1 MKGIILAGGKGTRLY
16 PLTCAVCKQLL
27 PVYDKPMIYYPLAM
41 LMLAGLRDIL
51 IIGNP
56 GDLPLFER
64 LLGDGSQWGIRL
76 QYKAQPSP
84 DGLAQALILAE
95 EFLDGDAACL
105 MLGDNIIYGHD
116 VPNMLRDAVKLESG
130 AIVFA
135 YEVSDPEN
143 YGVVTFDDD
152 GNAVSLEEKPAEP
165 KSNYAVPGLYFY
177 DNRAVEFAK
186 QLKPSARG
194 ELEITDLNRVYLD
207 SGELRVKTFRRGVAW
222 MDAGTHDSL
231 LQSAM
236 FVQAIESRQGM
247 LINCPDEIAFRMD
260 FIDRDQ
266 LLKLAAKSKDPK
278 YRKYLERVAR
288 S

>member
-16 PLTCAVCKQLL
+16 PLTRAVCKQLL

-56 GDLPLFER
+56 EDLPLFER

-95 EFLDGDAACL
+95 EFLDGDSACL

-130 AIVFA
+130 AVIFA
-135 YEVSDPEN
+135 YEVSDPQN
-143 YGVVTFDDD
+143 YGVVTLDED
-152 GNAVSLEEKPAEP
+152 GNALSLEEKPAEP

-177 DNRAVEFAK
+177 DNRAVDYAK

-194 ELEITDLNRVYLD
+194 ELEITDLNRVYLEN
-207 SGELRVKTFRRGVAW
+207 GGLRVKTFRRGVAW

-247 LINCPDEIAFRMD
+247 LINCPDEIAYRMD
-260 FIDRDQ
+260 FIDREQ
-266 LLKLAAKSKDPK
+266 LSALSMKSKDPK
-278 YRKYLERVAR
+278 YRAYLERIA
-288 S
+288 SS

>member
-16 PLTCAVCKQLL
+16 PLTRAVCKQLL

-56 GDLPLFER
+56 EDLPLFER

-95 EFLDGDAACL
+95 EFLDGDSACL

-130 AIVFA
+130 AVIFA
-135 YEVSDPEN
+135 YEVSDPQN
-143 YGVVTFDDD
+143 YGVVTLDED
-152 GNAVSLEEKPAEP
+152 GNALSLEEKPTEP

-177 DNRAVEFAK
+177 DNRAVDYAK

-194 ELEITDLNRVYLD
+194 ELEITDLNRVYLEN
-207 SGELRVKTFRRGVAW
+207 GGLRVKTFRRGVAW

-260 FIDRDQ
+260 FIDREQ
-266 LLKLAAKSKDPK
+266 LSALSMKSKDPK
-278 YRKYLERVAR
+278 YRAYLERIA
-288 S
+288 SS

>member
-16 PLTCAVCKQLL
+16 PLTRAVCKQLL

-56 GDLPLFER
+56 EDLPLFER

-95 EFLDGDAACL
+95 EFLDGDSACL
-105 MLGDNIIYGHD
+105 MLGDNIIYGHN

-130 AIVFA
+130 AVIFA
-135 YEVSDPEN
+135 YEVSDPQN
-143 YGVVTFDDD
+143 YGVVTLDED
-152 GNAVSLEEKPAEP
+152 GNALSLEEKPAEP

-177 DNRAVEFAK
+177 DNRAVDYAK

-194 ELEITDLNRVYLD
+194 ELEITDLNRVYLEN
-207 SGELRVKTFRRGVAW
+207 GGLRVKTFRRGVAW

-247 LINCPDEIAFRMD
+247 LINCPDEIAYRMD
-260 FIDRDQ
+260 FIDREQ
-266 LLKLAAKSKDPK
+266 LSALSMKSKDPK
-278 YRKYLERVAR
+278 YRAYLERIA
-288 S
+288 SS

>member
-16 PLTCAVCKQLL
+16 PLTRAVCKQLL
-27 PVYDKPMIYYPLAM
+27 PVYDKPMIYYPLSM

-56 GDLPLFER
+56 DDLPLFDR

-95 EFLDGDAACL
+95 EFLDGDSACL

-116 VPNMLRDAVKLESG
+116 VPNMLRDAVKLTCG
-130 AIVFA
+130 AVVFA
-135 YEVSDPEN
+135 YEVSDPEH
-143 YGVVTFDDD
+143 YGVVTFDEA
-152 GNAVSLEEKPAEP
+152 GNAVSLEEKPAKP

-177 DNRAVEFAK
+177 DNHAVDYAK

-194 ELEITDLNRVYLD
+194 ELEITDLNRIYLER
-207 SGELRVKTFRRGVAW
+207 GELRVKTFRRGVAW

-260 FIDRDQ
+260 FIDREQ
-266 LLKLAAKSKDPK
+266 LMVLSMKSNDPQ
-278 YRKYLERVAR
+278 YRRYLEHIAC

>member
-16 PLTCAVCKQLL
+16 PLTRAVCKQLL
-27 PVYDKPMIYYPLAM
+27 PVYDKPMIYYPLSM

-56 GDLPLFER
+56 DDLPLFDR

-95 EFLDGDAACL
+95 EFLDGDSACL

-116 VPNMLRDAVKLESG
+116 VPNMLRDAVKLTCG
-130 AIVFA
+130 AVVFA
-135 YEVSDPEN
+135 YEVSDPEH
-143 YGVVTFDDD
+143 YGVVTFDEA
-152 GNAVSLEEKPAEP
+152 GNAVSLEEKPAKP

-177 DNRAVEFAK
+177 DNRAVDYAK

-194 ELEITDLNRVYLD
+194 EMEITDLNRIYLER
-207 SGELRVKTFRRGVAW
+207 GELRVKTFRRGVAW

-260 FIDRDQ
+260 FIDREQ
-266 LLKLAAKSKDPK
+266 LMALSMKSNDPQ
-278 YRKYLERVAR
+278 YRRYLEHIAC

>member
-16 PLTCAVCKQLL
+16 PLTRAVCKQLL
-27 PVYDKPMIYYPLAM
+27 PVYDKPMIYYPLSM

-56 GDLPLFER
+56 DDLPLFDR

-95 EFLDGDAACL
+95 EFLDGDSACL

-116 VPNMLRDAVKLESG
+116 VPNMLRDAVKLTCG
-130 AIVFA
+130 AVVFA
-135 YEVSDPEN
+135 YEVSDPEH
-143 YGVVTFDDD
+143 YGVVTFDEA
-152 GNAVSLEEKPAEP
+152 GNAVSLEEKPAKP

-177 DNRAVEFAK
+177 DNRAVDYAK

-194 ELEITDLNRVYLD
+194 ELEITDLNRIYLER
-207 SGELRVKTFRRGVAW
+207 GELRVKTFRRGVAW

-260 FIDRDQ
+260 FIDREQ
-266 LLKLAAKSKDPK
+266 LMALSMKSNDPQ
-278 YRKYLERVAR
+278 YRRYLEHIACA
-288 S
+288 

>member
-16 PLTCAVCKQLL
+16 PLTRAVCKQLL
-27 PVYDKPMIYYPLAM
+27 PVYDKPMIYYPLSM

-56 GDLPLFER
+56 DDLPLFDR

-95 EFLDGDAACL
+95 EFLDGDSACL

-116 VPNMLRDAVKLESG
+116 VPNMLRDAVELTCG
-130 AIVFA
+130 AVVFA
-135 YEVSDPEN
+135 YEVSDPEH
-143 YGVVTFDDD
+143 YGVVTFDEA
-152 GNAVSLEEKPAEP
+152 GNAVSLEEKPAKP

-177 DNRAVEFAK
+177 DNRAVDYAK

-194 ELEITDLNRVYLD
+194 ELEITDLNRIYLER
-207 SGELRVKTFRRGVAW
+207 GELRVKTFRRGVAW

-260 FIDRDQ
+260 FIDREQ
-266 LLKLAAKSKDPK
+266 LMVLSMKSNDPQ
-278 YRKYLERVAR
+278 YRRYLEHIAC

>member
-16 PLTCAVCKQLL
+16 PLTRAVCKQLL
-27 PVYDKPMIYYPLAM
+27 PVYDKPMIYYPLSM

-56 GDLPLFER
+56 DDLPLFDR

-95 EFLDGDAACL
+95 EFLDGDSACL

-116 VPNMLRDAVKLESG
+116 VPNMLRDAVKLTCG
-130 AIVFA
+130 AVVFA
-135 YEVSDPEN
+135 YEVSDPEH
-143 YGVVTFDDD
+143 YGVVTFDEA
-152 GNAVSLEEKPAEP
+152 GNAVSLEEKPAKP

-177 DNRAVEFAK
+177 DNRAVDYAK

-194 ELEITDLNRVYLD
+194 ELEITDLNRIYLER
-207 SGELRVKTFRRGVAW
+207 GELRVKTFRRGVAW

-260 FIDRDQ
+260 FIDREQ
-266 LLKLAAKSKDPK
+266 LMALSMKSNDPQ
-278 YRKYLERVAR
+278 YRRYLEHIAC

>member
-16 PLTCAVCKQLL
+16 PLTRAVCKQLL
-27 PVYDKPMIYYPLAM
+27 PVYDKPMIYYPLSM
-41 LMLAGLRDIL
+41 LMLAGLQDIL

-56 GDLPLFER
+56 EDLPLFER

-95 EFLDGDAACL
+95 EFLGGDSACL
-105 MLGDNIIYGHD
+105 MLGDNILYGHD

-130 AIVFA
+130 AVVFA

-143 YGVVTFDDD
+143 YGVVTLDED
-152 GNAVSLEEKPAEP
+152 GSALSLEEKPSAP

-177 DNRAVEFAK
+177 DNRAVEYAK

-194 ELEITDLNRVYLD
+194 ELEITDLNRVYLNH
-207 SGELRVKTFRRGVAW
+207 GELRVKTFRRGVAW

-260 FIDRDQ
+260 FIGRDQ
-266 LLKLAAKSKDPK
+266 LLALSMKSKDPK
-278 YRKYLERVAR
+278 YRKYLERVAG

>member
-16 PLTCAVCKQLL
+16 PLTRAVCKQLL
-27 PVYDKPMIYYPLAM
+27 PVYDKPMIYYPLSM

-56 GDLPLFER
+56 DDLPLFDR

-95 EFLDGDAACL
+95 EFLDGDSACL

-116 VPNMLRDAVKLESG
+116 VPNMLRDAVKLTCG
-130 AIVFA
+130 AVVFA
-135 YEVSDPEN
+135 YEVSDPEH
-143 YGVVTFDDD
+143 YGVVTFDEA
-152 GNAVSLEEKPAEP
+152 GNAVSLEEKPAKP

-177 DNRAVEFAK
+177 DNHAVDYAK

-194 ELEITDLNRVYLD
+194 ELEITDLNRIYLER
-207 SGELRVKTFRRGVAW
+207 GELRVKTFRRGVAW

-260 FIDRDQ
+260 FIDREQ
-266 LLKLAAKSKDPK
+266 LMALSMKSNDPQ
-278 YRKYLERVAR
+278 YRRYLEHIAC

>member
-16 PLTCAVCKQLL
+16 PLTRAVCKQLL
-27 PVYDKPMIYYPLAM
+27 PVYDKPMIYYPLSM

-56 GDLPLFER
+56 EDLPLFER

-95 EFLDGDAACL
+95 EFLGGDSACL
-105 MLGDNIIYGHD
+105 MLGDNILYGHD

-130 AIVFA
+130 AVVFA

-143 YGVVTFDDD
+143 YGVVTLDED
-152 GNAVSLEEKPAEP
+152 GSALSLEEKPSEP

-177 DNRAVEFAK
+177 DNRAVEYAK

-194 ELEITDLNRVYLD
+194 ELEITDLNRVYLNN
-207 SGELRVKTFRRGVAW
+207 GELRVKTFRRGVAW

-260 FIDRDQ
+260 FIGRDQ
-266 LLKLAAKSKDPK
+266 LLALSMKSKDPK
-278 YRKYLERVAR
+278 YRKYLERIAG